1 MKEEV
6 FDDEAL
12 LMAALKTDSHEAF
25 FVIFRRYYYFLVLYA
40 GRFIND
46 RYVCEDIV
54 QDVFTQFWNNRKSLK
69 IRSSIRAYLTTLVQN
84 LALNKLKH
92 KKVEEAYLKIY
103 EELMTDSPEEMLQ
116 FAELKEA
123 IDKSMARL
131 DPEVRKTLMLSRD
144 ERLKYMEIAE
154 RLKISVKTVEAR
166 ISKALR
172 SIQSDL
178 DRFKFVIA
186 LFLFACDIFYD

>member
-1 MKEEV
+1 
-6 FDDEAL
+6 
-12 LMAALKTDSHEAF
+12 
-25 FVIFRRYYYFLVLYA
+25 
-40 GRFIND
+40 
-46 RYVCEDIV
+46 
-54 QDVFTQFWNNRKSLK
+54 
-69 IRSSIRAYLTTLVQN
+69 
-84 LALNKLKH
+84 
-92 KKVEEAYLKIY
+92 
-103 EELMTDSPEEMLQ
+103 
-116 FAELKEA
+116 
-123 IDKSMARL
+123 
-131 DPEVRKTLMLSRD
+131 MLSRD